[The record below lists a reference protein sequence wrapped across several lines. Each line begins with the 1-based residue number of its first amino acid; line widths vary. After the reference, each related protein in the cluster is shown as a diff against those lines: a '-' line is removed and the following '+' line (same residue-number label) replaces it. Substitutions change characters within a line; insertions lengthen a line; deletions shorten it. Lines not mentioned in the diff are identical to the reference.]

1 MIPNS
6 LNTQL
11 LNISQQLEN
20 GKQVFVKLQEAERV
34 RVIEENKLE
43 SAKQKMGD
51 EFQEVKDLENITLK
65 SIWYDLL
72 NKKFSELER
81 EQAEYYQAKMQFEIL
96 QNKFDNLSFEIKT
109 YKAQVLDYQTIKA
122 QYEGLIQE
130 KMRFLK
136 ENNHASV
143 KEIFDKQEVLV
154 KSDADIKEIQEA
166 LSATENVL
174 NNLPEVM
181 KDLKDAKNYATW
193 DMVGGGTMAT
203 YMKRQKMNDAK
214 LGIIKINYVLD
225 KLRRELKDLKPNL
238 IPTEIKFDTSWE
250 FADYFFDNLII
261 DMQISNRIAEAYS
274 STVSLFN
281 AIMLLK
287 EKLILEKNRQQ
298 NLYQE
303 QEKSFRALVESL

>member
-303 QEKSFRALVESL
+303 QEKSFRALIESL

>member
-34 RVIEENKLE
+34 RVIEEKKLE

-136 ENNHASV
+136 ENNHTSV

-154 KSDADIKEIQEA
+154 KSNADIKEIQEA

-287 EKLILEKNRQQ
+287 EKLILEKNKQQ